1 MSIAMVRYLIA
12 FAVIAGV
19 FALVGVGLFVPLVG
33 AELQIVDMLIGAL
46 ITAFSMIVAYFF
58 RRD

>member
-1 MSIAMVRYLIA
+1 MVRYLIA